1 MCAQEQNPGEE
12 GLFRGHVE
20 LEGERQRAGAAL
32 LGEGRGRG
40 GSLPEWS
47 ELGYCPLPLGECHT
61 AGFVRVNHKSPGD
74 TYTPTSQGCIYVYT
88 QVHASWYRL
97 APLGLTS
104 L

>member
-74 TYTPTSQGCIYVYT
+74 TRTPPLHRGAYMCIHRYTRVGI
-88 QVHASWYRL
+88 
-97 APLGLTS
+97 GL
-104 L
+104 LL